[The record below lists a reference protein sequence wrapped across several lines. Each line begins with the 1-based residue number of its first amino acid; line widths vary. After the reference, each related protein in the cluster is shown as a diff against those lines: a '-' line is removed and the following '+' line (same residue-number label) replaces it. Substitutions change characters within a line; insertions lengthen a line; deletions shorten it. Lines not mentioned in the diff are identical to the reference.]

1 MAPDQIAEFPLQG
14 SDARGGDAGV
24 AMVGCDLMGGGG

>member
-1 MAPDQIAEFPLQG
+1 LQG